1 MKFGLAANIKYILP
15 AFYAHKR
22 ILELFREY
30 TLTLIY
36 MDYETDIQILG
47 NNAVICQWTMIIFPN
62 FIQHHEVNQSM
73 IPIPI

>member
-1 MKFGLAANIKYILP
+1 MKFGLATNIKYIPP

-22 ILELFREY
+22 ILKLFREY

-47 NNAVICQWTMIIFPN
+47 NNAVICQ
-62 FIQHHEVNQSM
+62 
-73 IPIPI
+73 